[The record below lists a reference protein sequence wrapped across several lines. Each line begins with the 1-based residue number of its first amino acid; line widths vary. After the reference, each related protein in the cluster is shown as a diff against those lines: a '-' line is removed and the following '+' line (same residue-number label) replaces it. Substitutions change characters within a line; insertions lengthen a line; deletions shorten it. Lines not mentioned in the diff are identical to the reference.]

1 MPIPEEFDSE
11 RLAEIGLAIL
21 CLTASTDKVGTRA
34 WKGMDWDV
42 MGLLYERGWIG
53 NPVGKAKSVIVTEEG
68 LEKGE
73 SISGEVFWGRVID
86 WAPGHITMRRTGPL
100 TSVMLLAVARSP
112 PYAQLPVSF
121 NVMQYKMKIKSLL
134 EKYFYH
140 DGRGPE
146 LQSVVWNSDGVI
158 PKGFE
163 YYNPDD
169 GYEENNLKHIKLIG
183 VQAYSMAGEEV
194 HGNIKT
200 LSNSHAAIL
209 EIVNSDWLA
218 SFLPAHINKCK
229 HYQIMFYDEIYDM
242 MCENI
247 IAGKG
252 KINA

>member
-121 NVMQYKMKIKSLL
+121 NVRRFSHASSY
-134 EKYFYH
+134 
-140 DGRGPE
+140 R
-146 LQSVVWNSDGVI
+146 
-158 PKGFE
+158 
-163 YYNPDD
+163 
-169 GYEENNLKHIKLIG
+169 
-183 VQAYSMAGEEV
+183 
-194 HGNIKT
+194 
-200 LSNSHAAIL
+200 NSHAIPYGLLRSYWRTFLRCRRHRDVRNMARL
-209 EIVNSDWLA
+209 GNCREIRTIGPFHS
-218 SFLPAHINKCK
+218 C
-229 HYQIMFYDEIYDM
+229 
-242 MCENI
+242 
-247 IAGKG
+247 
-252 KINA
+252 